1 MLENE
6 LQFEKSLFFW
16 LNGSDSTFLDSF
28 FYLYSYKWT
37 WLLFYLCFVFIFIY
51 KKNLK
56 EIICILLAVT
66 LLILLCDQI
75 TSGFFKPFFHR
86 FRPTHHPDFQS
97 QVKTV
102 WGYTGGLYGFMSSHA
117 SNAFGFSVFTSL
129 VFRNRLFTGM
139 IFLFA
144 LLNIYSRV
152 YLGVHFISD
161 VVAGAL
167 VGSLI
172 GYWVYRLY
180 QLSRYKWLKI
190 EKKSTKSLFHPWKS
204 NFLCG
209 VFIVHLT
216 FLLLFGN
223 QLIKFLL

>member
-6 LQFEKSLFFW
+6 LQLEKSLFFW
-16 LNGSDSTFLDSF
+16 LNGSDSALLDSF
-28 FYLYSYKWT
+28 FYLYSFKWT

-56 EIICILLAVT
+56 EIICIILAVT
-66 LLILLCDQI
+66 LLVLLCDQI
-75 TSGFFKPFFHR
+75 ASGFFKPLFHR
-86 FRPTHHPDFQS
+86 FRPTHHPDFQA

-102 WGYTGGLYGFMSSHA
+102 WGYTSGLYGFMSSHA

-129 VFRNRLFTGM
+129 VFRNRFFTGM

-180 QLSRYKWLKI
+180 QYVRYKWLKI
-190 EKKSTKSLFHPWKS
+190 EKERTKSLFHPWKS
-204 NFLCG
+204 HFLCG